1 MPDMNVV
8 MVDATYGS
16 DQAGMVCAYAFARG
30 GRGRAIDFQQAA
42 ALLASP
48 GGSAEFLWLHFSL
61 ANAASARWLRQHAS
75 LPDAFFESHDSS
87 STKLEVV
94 EEGLLGVL
102 NDVQFF
108 GVEVSSASTMT
119 LHVGPRVIVT
129 ARATALRS
137 VDRLRESVRAGEV
150 FGSPADLLAHLL
162 RDQAGV
168 LVGIVRDATR
178 QVDGIEDRI
187 ISQHRGSRRQL
198 GFIRRTLVRLQRL
211 LAPEPAA
218 LFRLL
223 NKPPSWLTENDLAE
237 LRSSAEEM
245 AAAVADSVAL
255 GERVR
260 LLQEELTALLSERT
274 NETLFVL
281 TVVTVLALPLT
292 IIPGLFGMNVGGVPF
307 AERPGGFWIVV
318 LLVVMI
324 VGIGAV
330 LVSRLREKG

>member
-1 MPDMNVV
+1 MSDITAVL
-8 MVDATYGS
+8 VDATYGS
-16 DQAGMVCAYAFARG
+16 DQAGMVCGYAFVRG

-42 ALLASP
+42 ALIESP

-61 ANAASARWLRQHAS
+61 ANAAAARWLRQHAR
-75 LPDAFFESHDSS
+75 LPHAFFESHDKS
-87 STKLEVV
+87 STKLEVID
-94 EEGLLGVL
+94 EGLLGVL

-108 GVEVSSASTMT
+108 GVEASSASTMT

-162 RDQAGV
+162 RDQADV
-168 LVGIVRDATR
+168 LVAIVRDATR
-178 QVDGIEDRI
+178 QVDAIEDRI
-187 ISQHRGSRRQL
+187 IGQRRGSRRQL

-223 NKPPSWLTENDLAE
+223 SKPPTWLTEHDLAE
-237 LRSSAEEM
+237 LRNSAEEM

-260 LLQEELTALLSERT
+260 LLQEELTALLNERT

-318 LLVVMI
+318 VLVAAV
-324 VGIGAV
+324 VAAGAS
-330 LVSRLREKG
+330 LVSRLRDRH